1 MDNHTPV
8 PPIGLNGYNKIC
20 FTNSKDAESML
31 INKPLMP
38 GQLTFAYYYDN
49 DTANGV
55 NVMAAVGTLK
65 GVGENHIFVSYDTIN
80 QLLDSVDDSLDDFDT
95 SLIYIRKELMNK
107 LAVLEN
113 KQTELDSA
121 FAGNAQGFTDI
132 NARIEELINK
142 HDSLKEQLIQT
153 DNKINEVEE
162 KLETKIQDYTG
173 TINDLVDNAS
183 INLNRLQKE
192 FEEKAEEILAN
203 SKGVYDTLDVSLR
216 NYVNNEMLA
225 IQSFVHN
232 ETSEVVASM
241 NTKYAAIKEQL
252 SETNANITDIDKKH
266 NIKEEELNRAILAS
280 ANEIADSVAA
290 VNASIIEYVR
300 RNTEILNKNIDG
312 KIDDLD
318 FKFKSQSIDLNN
330 KVDEYEQSIK
340 NDIAVFNS
348 SIRTYVKASIATLK
362 TESDA
367 KLSALKTYVTSND
380 SSIINFVKTLDAAQY
395 NYINKHDG
403 AIKSWIATANSSLY
417 NVVRTHD
424 SAINDSIAAMDA
436 RHQSMYRSVESRLDN
451 LIDDI
456 STDLTILVNEYGQE
470 VENYARKQVNDVQN
484 EMLVKN
490 ASLLNYIND
499 KSQEALN
506 ETRNLNASL
515 TTYVKGSV
523 NDLNASINAAV
534 QHTNDQISGLK

>member
-38 GQLTFAYYYDN
+38 GQLTFAYYYDT

-142 HDSLKEQLIQT
+142 HDSLKNQLIQT

-203 SKGVYDTLDVSLR
+203 SKDVYDTLDVSLR

-340 NDIAVFNS
+340 NDIA
-348 SIRTYVKASIATLK
+348 
-362 TESDA
+362 ESDA
-367 KLSALKTYVTSND
+367 KLSELKTYVTSND

-436 RHQSMYRSVESRLDN
+436 RHQSMYRSVES
-451 LIDDI
+451 
-456 STDLTILVNEYGQE
+456 
-470 VENYARKQVNDVQN
+470 
-484 EMLVKN
+484 
-490 ASLLNYIND
+490 
-499 KSQEALN
+499 
-506 ETRNLNASL
+506 
-515 TTYVKGSV
+515 
-523 NDLNASINAAV
+523 AV
-534 QHTNDQISGLK
+534 